1 MAVPHLSSLGGRVHP
16 DFKPNAHVVAFIG
29 QAKAEVT
36 QVTTNEHDAS
46 DARTELDSSA
56 NMVVV
61 GHHAYILNTSG
72 RTAQVSPFTPEY
84 EALKEVPIVDAVVAY
99 DSPYNNKTY
108 IRVFHNA
115 LSVPSMDHNL
125 VPLSS

>member
-1 MAVPHLSSLGGRVHP
+1 MVLPHPSSLGGMVQP
-16 DFKPNAHVVAFIG
+16 NFKPNAHVVAFIDR
-29 QAKAEVT
+29 AKAEVA

-46 DARTELDSSA
+46 NARTELDSHA

-72 RTAQVSPFTPEY
+72 WTVQVSPFTPEY
-84 EALKEVPIVDAVVAY
+84 EALKEVPIVDAAVAY
-99 DSPYNNKTY
+99 DCPYTNKTY
-108 IRVFHNA
+108 ILVFHNA

-125 VPLSS
+125 VPLSF